1 MTINTLNDMSVLW
14 QKVLHE
20 LSKEIDKTIC
30 DTFLNE
36 SYIHSIEGDKILVSC
51 NSNLAATILSQQYSD
66 LVNEVVNNITGTNFK
81 VIFINHEELKD
92 NSISEIESRNN
103 RVFFKGCSIDPSFT
117 FDNFVTGPSNKEAT
131 QASLFVASAPGK
143 CYNPLFIYGGSGL
156 GKTHLLNAIS
166 NFLKERNPSLKIL
179 YVTAQDFFYQYVD
192 YVKGQDKNEELSK
205 YIKDHD
211 ILLVDDIQMLRGKDK
226 TLEFFF
232 NIFQHFIQN
241 KKQIILTSDKT
252 PNELSGVDARLVS
265 RFMDGLTVQI
275 NKPTQEMCENI
286 LKKKIVGANLSVDD
300 FDNDVISFM
309 AQKFTSSVRE
319 LNGALNRI
327 IFIKNI
333 RHSTRVDLDLAYEA
347 LGDLISVKDVQNTI
361 NEQKILNCVALYY
374 NLSVSQITGKLKTG
388 QIVIARHIAIYLI
401 RNMLDVSLNKIGQIF
416 SNRDHTTIM
425 HSISAV
431 DKMLKTDPETKN
443 VIDTLKA
450 KISGK

>member
-30 DTFLNE
+30 DSFLNE

-333 RHSTRVDLDLAYEA
+333 RHTTRVDLDLAYEA

-443 VIDTLKA
+443 VIDALKA

>member
-1 MTINTLNDMSVLW
+1 MNINTLNDMSVLW

-30 DTFLNE
+30 DSFLNE
-36 SYIHSIEGDKILVSC
+36 SYIHSIEGDRILVSC

-333 RHSTRVDLDLAYEA
+333 RHATRVDLDLAYEA

-443 VIDTLKA
+443 VIDALKA

>member
-30 DTFLNE
+30 DSFLNE

-103 RVFFKGCSIDPSFT
+103 RIFFKGCSIDPSFT

-333 RHSTRVDLDLAYEA
+333 RHVTRVDLDLAYEA

>member
-30 DTFLNE
+30 DSFLNE

-51 NSNLAATILSQQYSD
+51 NSNLAATILTQQYSD

-333 RHSTRVDLDLAYEA
+333 RHATRVDLDLTYEA

>member
-30 DTFLNE
+30 DSFLNE

-66 LVNEVVNNITGTNFK
+66 LINEVVNNITGTNFK

>member
-30 DTFLNE
+30 DSFLNE

-319 LNGALNRI
+319 LNGALKEL
-327 IFIKNI
+327 FEE
-333 RHSTRVDLDLAYEA
+333 VEVY
-347 LGDLISVKDVQNTI
+347 V
-361 NEQKILNCVALYY
+361 
-374 NLSVSQITGKLKTG
+374 
-388 QIVIARHIAIYLI
+388 
-401 RNMLDVSLNKIGQIF
+401 
-416 SNRDHTTIM
+416 
-425 HSISAV
+425 
-431 DKMLKTDPETKN
+431 
-443 VIDTLKA
+443 
-450 KISGK
+450 

>member
-30 DTFLNE
+30 DSFLNE

-166 NFLKERNPSLKIL
+166 NFLKERNTSLKIL

>member
-30 DTFLNE
+30 DSFLNE

-333 RHSTRVDLDLAYEA
+333 RHTTRVDLDLAYEA

>member
-1 MTINTLNDMSVLW
+1 MKINTLNDMSVLW
-14 QKVLHE
+14 QKVLYE

-30 DTFLNE
+30 DSFLNE
-36 SYIHSIEGDKILVSC
+36 SYIHSVEADKILVSC
-51 NSNLAATILSQQYSD
+51 NSSLAATILSQQYSD
-66 LVNEVVNNITGTNFK
+66 LINNVVNNITGTNFK
-81 VIFINHEELKD
+81 VIFVNHEELKD
-92 NSISEIESRNN
+92 SSISEIESRNN
-103 RVFFKGCSIDPSFT
+103 RVFFKGCSVDPSFT

-143 CYNPLFIYGGSGL
+143 CYNPLFIYGSSGL

-179 YVTAQDFFYQYVD
+179 YVTAQDFFYQYVEF
-192 YVKGQDKNEELSK
+192 VRGQDKNEELSK
-205 YIKDHD
+205 FIKDHD
-211 ILLVDDIQMLRGKDK
+211 IFLVDDIQMLRGKDK

-232 NIFQHFIQN
+232 NIFQYFIQN

-252 PNELSGVDARLVS
+252 PSELSGVDARLVS

-286 LKKKIVGANLSVDD
+286 LKKKIIGANLSVDD

-333 RHSTRVDLDLAYEA
+333 RHSARIDLDLAYEA

-361 NEQKILNCVALYY
+361 SEQKILNAVALYY
-374 NLSVSQITGKLKTG
+374 NLSVPQITGKLRTG
-388 QIVIARHIAIYLI
+388 QIVIARQIAIYLI
-401 RNMLDVSLNKIGQIF
+401 RNMLDVSLNKIGETF

-425 HSISAV
+425 HSISKV
-431 DKMLKTDPETKN
+431 DEMLKSDPETKK
-443 VIDTLKA
+443 VIDTLKS